1 MTAEELKQHER
12 GILNMFE
19 NDKQL
24 KIYATQH
31 NKVGEEKARNKYV
44 RLSSSD
50 YNKIF
55 DREPTFNEK
64 KAFVGIFRHKWM

>member
-1 MTAEELKQHER
+1 VDE
-12 GILNMFE
+12 
-19 NDKQL
+19 
-24 KIYATQH
+24 
-31 NKVGEEKARNKYV
+31 ARNKYV

-64 KAFVGIFRHKWM
+64 KAFVGIFRHKWMQDKKYASMFDRRKQY